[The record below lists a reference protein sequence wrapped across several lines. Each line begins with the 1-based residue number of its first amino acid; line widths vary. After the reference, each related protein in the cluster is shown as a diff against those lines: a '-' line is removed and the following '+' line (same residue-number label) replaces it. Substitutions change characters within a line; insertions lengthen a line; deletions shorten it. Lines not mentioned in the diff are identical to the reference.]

1 MIINTLKE
9 NTLSYKILM
18 AFIFI
23 AVILILQSLFS
34 LFSLNLANKSLI
46 TVQNSNVKVDSFAR
60 EIIMPLSNIRM
71 LSMELVLA
79 PNNQMVNTINN
90 DIELQVKKFE
100 KTIFNLNNNSQ
111 KSHSNNISLA
121 WHKYKKSLNKTRA
134 FALKSTRI
142 AAFISVTREE
152 KLLYEEM
159 LVILRSFNHTQLNSS
174 KIVFHEAENNSNYTF
189 LALVIST
196 IILVLIL
203 IVIMKVVLKMVSGYI
218 EQKQEYEKEIKDS
231 QKKFEAMVSNVPGAI
246 YRVVDESSWPIV
258 YFSDEI
264 ENITGY
270 ALKDFIENKIQTFA
284 TIMHPE
290 DIEPIEKSIQKQL
303 SKTNKFVVDYRVIA
317 KNGDVKWVRDQGQSV
332 KSENTEAFIDGVL
345 IDITQQRELE
355 EELELLNIN
364 LEQRVKEEV
373 EKNQKQNQQML
384 QQSRLAQMGEMI
396 SMIAHQWR
404 QPLNAISLTSSNLQ
418 VKLMMDNVDHEFFKK
433 EIELIDEY
441 SQHLSKTIDDFRGFF
456 KEHKEK
462 EITTLDYIVNS
473 TLDIVK
479 VSVEN
484 KNIKVITDLTCHVE
498 FESYPNEI
506 KQVVLNI
513 IKNAEDVLLEM
524 KIENA
529 TIAIQ
534 TLCDEDK
541 KDKQL
546 IIKDNAGGI
555 QEDIMDKIFDPYFS
569 TKLGKDGTGL
579 GLYMSKIIIEEHC
592 GGKLSVSNDDEGAV
606 FRINFDADRRDHQE
620 RKGVNNR

>member
-1 MIINTLKE
+1 MIINTLKKK
-9 NTLSYKILM
+9 TLSYKILM

-23 AVILILQSLFS
+23 AIILILQSLFS

-46 TVQNSNVKVDSFAR
+46 TVHNSNVKVESFAR
-60 EIIMPLSNIRM
+60 EITMPLSNIRM

-79 PNNQMVNTINN
+79 PNKQMVNTINN
-90 DIELQVKKFE
+90 NIDLKVKKFDD
-100 KTIFNLNNNSQ
+100 TIFNLNNNGQ
-111 KSHSNNISLA
+111 KSHFNNIALA

-134 FALKSTRI
+134 FALQSTRI
-142 AAFISVTREE
+142 AAFINVTKEE

-174 KIVFHEAENNSNYTF
+174 KIIFNEAASNSNYTF

-196 IILVLIL
+196 IICVLIL
-203 IVIMKVVLKMVSGYI
+203 IAIMKRVLKMVSGYI

-231 QKKFEAMVSNVPGAI
+231 RKKFEAMVSNVPGAI

-270 ALKDFIENKIQTFA
+270 ALKDFIESKIQTFA
-284 TIMHPE
+284 TIIHTE

-332 KSENTEAFIDGVL
+332 KSGNNEAFIDGVL
-345 IDITQQRELE
+345 IDITQQKELE

-418 VKLMMDNVDHEFFKK
+418 VKLMMDEIDHKFFKK
-433 EIELIDEY
+433 EIELINQY
-441 SQHLSKTIDDFRGFF
+441 SQHLSKTIDDFRDFF
-456 KEHKEK
+456 KEHKDK

-479 VSVEN
+479 VSVKN
-484 KNIKVITDLTCHVE
+484 KNIKVITDLHCHVE
-498 FESYPNEI
+498 FKTYPNEI

-529 TIAIQ
+529 TITIQ

-541 KDKQL
+541 IDKQL

-555 QEDIMDKIFDPYFS
+555 PEDIMDKIFDPYFS
-569 TKLGKDGTGL
+569 TKLGKEGTGL
-579 GLYMSKIIIEEHC
+579 GLYMSKTIIEEHC
-592 GGKLSVSNDDEGAV
+592 GGKLSVSNDGNGAV
-606 FRINFDADRRDHQE
+606 FIIDFDAERRDHQE
-620 RKGVNNR
+620 RRVGA